1 MDQLA
6 PNILRETLNN
16 RAPLAALPI
25 PSNSGKG
32 LITDHHMAHSDYDE
46 VDKQHSPQKE
56 EMTQWTPYVVFVLVF
71 FLNMIFYTKY
81 LTFWL
86 AMWLF
91 SLTNFCSSYI
101 YDCRCCDEQMP
112 PPPRN
117 TVTILVSTVDQLM
130 VSDWPSNHVLN

>member
-56 EMTQWTPYVVFVLVF
+56 EMTQ
-71 FLNMIFYTKY
+71 
-81 LTFWL
+81 
-86 AMWLF
+86 
-91 SLTNFCSSYI
+91 
-101 YDCRCCDEQMP
+101 
-112 PPPRN
+112 
-117 TVTILVSTVDQLM
+117 
-130 VSDWPSNHVLN
+130 